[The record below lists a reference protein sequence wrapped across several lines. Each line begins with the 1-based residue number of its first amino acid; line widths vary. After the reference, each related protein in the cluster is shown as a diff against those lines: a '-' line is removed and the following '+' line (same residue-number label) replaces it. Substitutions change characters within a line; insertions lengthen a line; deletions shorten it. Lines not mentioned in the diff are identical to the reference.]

1 MRKIYSNLDWEDY
14 LVEAEYYCEDEADEE
29 KLQQEIDDMARQM
42 CADDWDYFYL
52 PILERYFDHHK
63 CIIDGVA
70 GRWDGR
76 YYGGT
81 VVESAR
87 EFFDLLAD
95 CYCVEIYEDKNCI
108 KIDGHHHD
116 GRISMEI
123 RELTGKGYGWYRDYS
138 DYWAGNDALRYLFDY
153 NFNSRKPQVDWCL

>member
-1 MRKIYSNLDWEDY
+1 MKKIYSMVDYEDYMIDAMTYAEDEAGNEEADVTRIAQDMCYADWEDF
-14 LVEAEYYCEDEADEE
+14 YY
-29 KLQQEIDDMARQM
+29 
-42 CADDWDYFYL
+42 
-52 PILERYFDHHK
+52 PILAKYFDSHN

-87 EFFDLLAD
+87 EFSDLLAD
-95 CYCVEIYEDKNCI
+95 CYYVEIYEDKNCI
-108 KIDGHHHD
+108 EIDGYHHD

-123 RELTGKGYGWYRDYS
+123 RELTGKGYDWYKNYS
-138 DYWAGNDALRYLFDY
+138 DYWMGHDALRYLFDY
-153 NFNSRKPQVDWCL
+153 NFNSRKPEIEWCL